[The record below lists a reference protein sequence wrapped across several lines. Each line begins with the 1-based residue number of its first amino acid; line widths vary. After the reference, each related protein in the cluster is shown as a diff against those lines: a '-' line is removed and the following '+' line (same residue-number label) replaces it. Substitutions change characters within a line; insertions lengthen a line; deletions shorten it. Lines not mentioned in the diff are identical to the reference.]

1 MFHLLKTQRTL
12 DGKFNISTEKQKKK
26 IKDMATLTQSTW
38 NQVQLV

>member
-12 DGKFNISTEKQKKK
+12 DGKFNISTEKQKK